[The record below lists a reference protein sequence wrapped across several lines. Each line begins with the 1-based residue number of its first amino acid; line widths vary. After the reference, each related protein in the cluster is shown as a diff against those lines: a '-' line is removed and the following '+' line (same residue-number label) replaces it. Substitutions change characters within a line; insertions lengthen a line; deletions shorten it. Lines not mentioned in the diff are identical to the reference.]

1 MARTITAGIDIGSHH
16 VKVVIAESRTGKD
29 RGQPQILGTGLA
41 ESKGLRHGYIINN
54 ADTTRSIVNALRQ
67 AEKTAGVKV
76 KKAHIS
82 IGGVGLDEVRST
94 AEISIT
100 RGDAEVTSYD
110 LEKVLFESE
119 RKIKDRTI
127 NRKIL
132 HAIPLTYRIDG
143 EQVLGRAQGLKGRKL
158 SIESLFITCLEQHL
172 NDLIRAVEGAGVE
185 VEDVMAA
192 PLAASFVTLSKAQK
206 LAGCVLAN
214 IGAETVSIVVFE
226 HGIPQSL
233 KIFPVGS
240 KDITNDIALGLKI
253 SLEEAEQLKLGAI
266 IGSDVP
272 KKKLDDIVGVRLSDI
287 FNLVEAHLKKIG
299 KNGLLPAGIILTGG
313 GTGLSTIEDFARAS
327 LKLPS
332 KTAIVSNVAGERSVT
347 RMVVKDSAWAVA
359 YGLCIWGI
367 TGDNESEGLRIAKR
381 TGAAIVEW
389 IRQFLP

>member
-1 MARTITAGIDIGSHH
+1 MARIITAGIDIGSHH
-16 VKVVIAESRTGKD
+16 VKVVIAESKSGRE
-29 RGQPQILGTGLA
+29 RGHPTIIGTGLA
-41 ESKGLRHGYIINN
+41 ESRGLRHGYIISGS
-54 ADTTRSIVNALRQ
+54 DTTRSIALALRQ

-82 IGGVGLDEVRST
+82 IGGVGLDETRSS

-100 RGDAEVTSYD
+100 RGDSEVTNFD

-119 RKIKDRTI
+119 RKIKDRI
-127 NRKIL
+127 VNRKIL
-132 HAIPLTYRIDG
+132 HAIPLSYRIDG
-143 EQVLGRAQGLKGRKL
+143 EPVLGRPQGLKGRKL
-158 SIESLFITCLEQHL
+158 SVESLFITCLEAHL

-206 LAGCVLAN
+206 LAGCVLTN
-214 IGAETVSIVVFE
+214 IGAETVSIAVFE
-226 HGIPQSL
+226 NGIPQSV

-240 KDITNDIALGLKI
+240 KDITNDIALSLKI

-272 KKKLDDIVGVRLSDI
+272 RKKLDDIVGSRLSDI
-287 FNLVEAHLKKIG
+287 FDLVEAHLKKIG

-313 GTGLSTIEDFARAS
+313 GTGLSTIEDIARAS

-332 KTAIVSNVAGERSVT
+332 RTAIVSNVSGERSVT
-347 RMVVKDSAWAVA
+347 RLVVKDSVWAVA

-381 TGAAIVEW
+381 TGAAILEW
-389 IRQFLP
+389 FRQFLP